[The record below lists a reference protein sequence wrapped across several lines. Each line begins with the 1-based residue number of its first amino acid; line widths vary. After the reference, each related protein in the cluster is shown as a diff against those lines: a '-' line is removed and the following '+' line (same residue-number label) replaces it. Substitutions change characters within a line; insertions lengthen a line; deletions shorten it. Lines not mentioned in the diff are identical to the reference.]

1 MIEYSGFLNEDIRF
15 DKIERLDNE
24 GGTCETY
31 IVHIKGKAYFMKRL
45 RCQYS
50 CDPNYRLIF
59 NKEFEIGKAISNSY
73 IPQYLSLGEDGQG
86 LYILMEYVQGVTLQ
100 EKLKKEPAF
109 FDNDAN
115 IRKMLLQLLVGLKSL
130 HDNNIA
136 HLDITANNIILCQV
150 SNDVKIIDLGFCL
163 ESSYRKT
170 AGYTPCDNMAPE
182 LKNKQLDQID
192 ASTDFYEIGV
202 LLEAVEKVRRRP
214 LPHYLQKIKKR
225 CLQHKKEARYAN
237 ADTIIRAIKYS
248 SFYTMRRIA
257 AWVAVLLFAYIGF
270 TYTPMYG
277 SVCDYI
283 AWERGL
289 IPEKF
294 EENGVFYRITD
305 HNARTVEITYKG
317 KDYNEFK
324 DEYTGSVVFP
334 ARVTHRGRT
343 FIVKAFAQ
351 DALSVTA
358 IRSIKIENGIDS
370 IGNFAFS
377 RNYIEGT
384 LFIPASVKWIGKGV
398 LDNCTYLEKVEV
410 DADNPCYDS
419 REGCNAIIE
428 TATNTLIAGC
438 CNSKIPQGITK
449 IADHAFAGQFRL
461 GSINI
466 PESVTYIGDY
476 AFHNC
481 PLFRITLPQ
490 GLTHIGNYA
499 FQWCEKL
506 IEIEIP
512 ENVTYI
518 GEAALSN
525 CGYSTLVIP
534 DKVTYIGAWAFDKCL
549 NLTTAT
555 IGESVASI
563 GVFAFDGCDKLTK
576 IVSRIPADK
585 LFAVDESIFGSVAGN
600 CTLYVPRGAKATYQ
614 KSAGWCNFARIVEC
628 DL

>member
-1 MIEYSGFLNEDIRF
+1 MVESSSFLNEDIKF

-24 GGTCETY
+24 GGTCEAY

-45 RCQYS
+45 RSQYS
-50 CDPNYRLIF
+50 NDPNYRLIF
-59 NKEFEIGKAISNSY
+59 NKEFEIGKAINNSY
-73 IPQYLSLGEDGQG
+73 IPQYLSLSEDRQG

-136 HLDITANNIILCQV
+136 HLDITAKNIILCQV

-170 AGYTPCDNMAPE
+170 AGYTPCDNTAPE
-182 LKNKQLDQID
+182 LKNKRLDQID

-202 LLEAVEKVRRRP
+202 LLGDIEKVRHRP
-214 LPHYLQKIKKR
+214 LPRYLQKIKRR
-225 CLQHKKEARYAN
+225 CLQPQKEKRYST
-237 ADTIIRAIKYS
+237 ADAVINDIKFQQLCPLLRIVACVAAII
-248 SFYTMRRIA
+248 
-257 AWVAVLLFAYIGF
+257 VACIVF
-270 TYTPMYG
+270 TYTPAYE
-277 SVCDYI
+277 SLCNYI
-283 AWERGL
+283 AWERGQ

-294 EENGVFYRITD
+294 EENGVFYRITNHD
-305 HNARTVEITYKG
+305 ARTVEITYKG
-317 KDYNEFK
+317 KDYNEYK
-324 DEYTGSVVFP
+324 NEYTGSFVFP

-343 FIVKAFAQ
+343 FKVTAFAQ
-351 DALSVTA
+351 DALSVNT

-370 IGNFAFS
+370 IGNFALS
-377 RNYIEGT
+377 RNPIEGT
-384 LFIPASVKWIGKGV
+384 LFIPASVKWIGNGI
-398 LDNCTYLEKVEV
+398 LDNCIYLERVVV
-410 DADNPCYDS
+410 DAANPCYDS
-419 REGCNAIIE
+419 REECNAIIE

-438 CNSKIPQGITK
+438 SNSKIPQGITK
-449 IADHAFAGQFRL
+449 IADHAFAGHFRL

-476 AFHNC
+476 AFHFC
-481 PLFRITLPQ
+481 PFYRIALPQ
-490 GLTHIGNYA
+490 GLTHIGDYA

-534 DKVTYIGAWAFDKCL
+534 DKVTYIGAWAFDKCP

-555 IGESVASI
+555 IGENVASI

-585 LFAVDESIFGSVAGN
+585 LFAVDESVFGSVAGS
-600 CTLYVPRGAKATYQ
+600 CTLYVPRGAKSKYENTT
-614 KSAGWCNFARIVEC
+614 GWNFFRRIETF
-628 DL
+628 

>member
-1 MIEYSGFLNEDIRF
+1 M
-15 DKIERLDNE
+15 
-24 GGTCETY
+24 
-31 IVHIKGKAYFMKRL
+31 
-45 RCQYS
+45 
-50 CDPNYRLIF
+50 
-59 NKEFEIGKAISNSY
+59 
-73 IPQYLSLGEDGQG
+73 
-86 LYILMEYVQGVTLQ
+86 
-100 EKLKKEPAF
+100 
-109 FDNDAN
+109 
-115 IRKMLLQLLVGLKSL
+115 
-130 HDNNIA
+130 
-136 HLDITANNIILCQV
+136 
-150 SNDVKIIDLGFCL
+150 
-163 ESSYRKT
+163 
-170 AGYTPCDNMAPE
+170 
-182 LKNKQLDQID
+182 
-192 ASTDFYEIGV
+192 

-257 AWVAVLLFAYIGF
+257 AWAAALLFAYIGF

-343 FIVKAFAQ
+343 FIVKAFAE
-351 DALSVTA
+351 DALSVTT

-370 IGNFAFS
+370 IGNFALS
-377 RNYIEGT
+377 RNYIEGS

-398 LDNCTYLEKVEV
+398 LANCMFLEEVVV
-410 DADNPCYDS
+410 DAANPCYDS

-449 IADHAFAGQFRL
+449 IADYAFAGQFRL

-490 GLTHIGNYA
+490 GLTHIGDYA

-534 DKVTYIGAWAFDKCL
+534 DKVTYIGAWAFDKCP

-585 LFAVDESIFGSVAGN
+585 LFAVDESTFGSVAGN

-614 KSAGWCNFARIVEC
+614 KSAGWCYFARIVEC